1 MKDFLKEEFKKV
13 YNSTPDFYY
22 FAPARVNLIGEHIDY
37 NGGLV
42 MPAALENGTYLTLR
56 TTNDKKLHFHSLN
69 FPEENFD
76 FELTGDKYTK
86 KENFWVNYPLGV
98 INAFMEKGFGLDTG
112 MEFLFYGNIPNGG
125 GLSSSASIEVVMA
138 FALNS
143 LLNAGLNRTQ
153 IALLAQKVENEFVGV
168 NCGIMDQFAVSQG
181 KEEHAIILDCQNLN
195 FDYTPFVLEDHKL
208 VIINTNK
215 ERKLA
220 DSKYNERRATCEEA
234 LEILN
239 QQGKNYPDLCSVPME
254 YFESHHEELN
264 EEQLK
269 RVRHVISEQQ
279 RVLKSKEALANNDI
293 KLFAQLMNE
302 SHTSLKNDYEVTGN
316 ELDTVN
322 EESLKLPYVIGC
334 RMTGAGF
341 GGCAIAIV
349 EKDKVEEYKSTLKE
363 KYTEKIGYAPS
374 IYEMNISD
382 GVKEL

>member
-1 MKDFLKEEFKKV
+1 M
-13 YNSTPDFYY
+13 
-22 FAPARVNLIGEHIDY
+22 
-37 NGGLV
+37 
-42 MPAALENGTYLTLR
+42 
-56 TTNDKKLHFHSLN
+56 
-69 FPEENFD
+69 
-76 FELTGDKYTK
+76 
-86 KENFWVNYPLGV
+86 
-98 INAFMEKGFGLDTG
+98 
-112 MEFLFYGNIPNGG
+112 
-125 GLSSSASIEVVMA
+125 
-138 FALNS
+138 
-143 LLNAGLNRTQ
+143 
-153 IALLAQKVENEFVGV
+153 
-168 NCGIMDQFAVSQG
+168 SQG

-195 FDYTPFVLEDHKL
+195 FDYAPFVLEDHKL

-254 YFESHHEELN
+254 YFESHHGELN